1 MIRYEMVQ
9 DDDGLLNLT
18 VLINDCNNSR
28 IICTDE
34 QLKEL
39 ATIVYKVVSLTNFV
53 DVRDEIQS

>member
-28 IICTDE
+28 IICTDA

-39 ATIVYKVVSLTNFV
+39 AAIVYKIVSLTTIN